1 MNLGYVRISTQKQS
15 LNTSL
20 ENQRNKINDYCKLHD
35 LPLDN
40 IFEEIDS
47 GGNDDRIVFNKLKEL
62 IQNELINTI
71 IIYKLDR
78 LSRSMLGGLQFIQFC
93 KDNNV
98 RVISISDNIDTTD
111 GGKSELLLNILLSI
125 ATEEKRMIKERC
137 SSGRDM
143 KWKNKELPYGKISFG
158 YKRVKN
164 GSLELDNNSE
174 IVKYIFTKWN
184 ALLKLNLTKTKRTQ
198 KMLKL
203 LANRGYTYFGNPF
216 KGYHLKQI
224 LQNKFYCGIMRWK
237 NEEQTSGYDS
247 IISLRLYNQIQNSF
261 NN

>member
-1 MNLGYVRISTQKQS
+1 MANESNKKTLAIIQARMNSSRLPGKVLMPINERPMLDYMIERVSSASAIDDFVVA
-15 LNTSL
+15 TSN
-20 ENQRNKINDYCKLHD
+20 ESS
-35 LPLDN
+35 DN
-40 IFEEIDS
+40 PIEE
-47 GGNDDRIVFNKLKEL
+47 
-62 IQNELINTI
+62 
-71 IIYKLDR
+71 
-78 LSRSMLGGLQFIQFC
+78 FC